1 MQTDI
6 LFKEA
11 LRLSPVDK
19 VKLMDLLFD
28 SFQQHKASTAHELAW
43 AEHAEKVCTQIDN
56 QEMPLYTLE
65 AVLSEL
71 NQ

>member
-11 LRLSPVDK
+11 LRLSPFDK

-28 SFQQHKASTAHELAW
+28 SFQQNKAPTEHELAW

-56 QEMPLYTLE
+56 EEMPLHTIE
-65 AVLSEL
+65 SVLSEL